1 MYVVTQC
8 SEQNPK
14 NVAVIFD
21 MDGVLVDSM
30 RIQWKSW
37 GKPAKKRGLSLPSE
51 KDVMKRG
58 GYKPCAFINEF
69 WACEEF
75 TPSDVEIFA
84 EEKEE
89 HFEELLFQDFPEMPG
104 AKWLIKS
111 LWEQGVDIAIG
122 SSSSRNGVS
131 KVVEKMGI
139 KEYFR
144 KYPAHTVSGEDV
156 DETGEVVQ
164 SKPAPD
170 IFTLAAK
177 RLDRKP
183 SECLVIEDAKAG
195 VIAATRAG
203 MQCIAFRS
211 WGHEDEKYEVDNDN
225 VVNALDENTL
235 EKILNLLKILQEI
248 S

>member
-1 MYVVTQC
+1 MDRS
-8 SEQNPK
+8 SEQNQK

-37 GKPAKKRGLSLPSE
+37 DKPAKKRGLFPPSK

-58 GYKPCAFINEF
+58 GYKPCAFISEF

-75 TPSDVEIFA
+75 IHSDIEIFA
-84 EEKEE
+84 KEKEDN
-89 HFEELLFQDFPEMPG
+89 FEELLFQDFPEMPG

-111 LWEQGVDIAIG
+111 LWERGIGIAIG

-156 DETGEVVQ
+156 NETGEVVK

-177 RLDRKP
+177 RLGREP

-203 MQCIAFRS
+203 MKCVAFRS
-211 WGHEDEKYEVDNDN
+211 WGHEEDKYEVDNDN
-225 VVNALDENTL
+225 IVNVLDEKTL
-235 EKILNLLKILQEI
+235 EKILYLLKPQGT